1 MASEPGVSLTC
12 ILGALLAAACSAP
25 SRQETG
31 GLFWAGVA
39 DGDPWLIFLRPGSDS
54 SAAYLPP
61 NTLAVCNLRVLG
73 GGEVSFRTSRT
84 EDGAAYRFVGH
95 WSASGLTGS
104 MRQARMQPGVMVD
117 TAQLDLRRI
126 ATTLLSA
133 GQSTSGAYAEAGTR
147 ERSGVE
153 VVLVDAPEGVVGV
166 FFSRDRGPTAIRSV
180 TGARQ
185 GDVLR
190 LSFRTST
197 LLAVDTARIRGDTLI
212 LEGGR
217 LRLVKRLALAAL
229 FRGPERRDCDEASR

>member
-1 MASEPGVSLTC
+1 MDGEHGVSLTC
-12 ILGALLAAACSAP
+12 ILGALLGVACSAP

-39 DGDPWLIFLRPGSDS
+39 DGGPWLVYLRPGSDS
-54 SAAYLPP
+54 SAAYQPP
-61 NTLAVCNLRVLG
+61 EVLAVCYLRVLG

-84 EDGAAYRFVGH
+84 GDGAAYRFVGP

-104 MRQARMQPGVMVD
+104 MRQARMQPGMMVD
-117 TAQLDLRRI
+117 TQPLDLRRI
-126 ATTLLSA
+126 ATTLLADSK
-133 GQSTSGAYAEAGTR
+133 STSEAYAEAGPR

-166 FFSRDRGPTAIRSV
+166 YFDHDGEPAGIRSV
-180 TGARQ
+180 TGARH

-190 LSFRTST
+190 LSFQAST
-197 LLAVDTARIRGDTLI
+197 RPAVDTARIRGDTLI
-212 LEGGR
+212 LHGGR

-229 FRGPERRDCDEASR
+229 FRGPDRGGCDE

>member
-1 MASEPGVSLTC
+1 
-12 ILGALLAAACSAP
+12 
-25 SRQETG
+25 
-31 GLFWAGVA
+31 
-39 DGDPWLIFLRPGSDS
+39 
-54 SAAYLPP
+54 
-61 NTLAVCNLRVLG
+61 
-73 GGEVSFRTSRT
+73 
-84 EDGAAYRFVGH
+84 
-95 WSASGLTGS
+95 
-104 MRQARMQPGVMVD
+104 MQPGVMVD
-117 TAQLDLRRI
+117 TEPLDLRRI